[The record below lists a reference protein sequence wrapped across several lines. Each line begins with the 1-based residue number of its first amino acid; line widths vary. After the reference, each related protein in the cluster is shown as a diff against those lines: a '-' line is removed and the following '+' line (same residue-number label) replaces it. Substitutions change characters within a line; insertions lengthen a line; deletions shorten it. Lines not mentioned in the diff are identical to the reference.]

1 MRLQISIG
9 IALLAASLLAPGAF
23 AQAATPR
30 ARAAASVSTDTPY
43 LGIGVQD
50 VDSDRAAV
58 LKLKEVRGA
67 EITSVTENGP
77 AAKAGI
83 KDGDV
88 VLEFNG
94 QPVEGKDQLARL
106 VRETPV
112 GRQVKIGVWR
122 NGAMQTVTATME
134 AKKGGNVMVFGG
146 DGAPF
151 PLPEG
156 RIPDIQN
163 FKMPDIEIPRFQML
177 YPSPLLG
184 IQGESLGNQ
193 DQLAEFFGVKEG
205 VLVKFVNHNSAADK
219 AGIKAGDVIVK
230 VEDTK
235 VNSTQ
240 EITTALRANR
250 SKKNLTVTV
259 VRNKKE
265 MPLTVTIDA
274 AAAPGA
280 VRAGLNLD
288 RLVVPIVIRPELVLE
303 PGMIVISPR
312 IAIQPGRILKL
323 RSDNRVI

>member
-1 MRLQISIG
+1 MRLNFLIG
-9 IALLAASLLAPGAF
+9 TTLMAASLTATGAF
-23 AQAATPR
+23 AQAAAPR
-30 ARAAASVSTDTPY
+30 ARAAATVSNETPY

-50 VDSDRAAV
+50 VDSERATA

-77 AAKAGI
+77 ASKAGI

-88 VLEFNG
+88 VLEYNG

-106 VRETPV
+106 VRETPI

-151 PLPEG
+151 PMPDG
-156 RIPDIQN
+156 HIPDFQS

-193 DQLAEFFGVKEG
+193 EQLAEFFGVKEG
-205 VLVKFVNHNSAADK
+205 VLVKSVNRNSAAEK
-219 AGIKAGDVIVK
+219 AGIKAGDVIVR

-235 VNSTQ
+235 VNNTQ
-240 EITTALRANR
+240 ELTSALRSHR
-250 SKKNLTVTV
+250 SNKNVNLTV

-265 MPLTVTIDA
+265 MPVTVTIETATA
-274 AAAPGA
+274 AGA
-280 VRAGLNLD
+280 VRAELRDAIRDSIRESVRGI
-288 RLVVPIVIRPELVLE
+288 RPMVVVQPGPIVIQIRT
-303 PGMIVISPR
+303 GS
-312 IAIQPGRILKL
+312 
-323 RSDNRVI
+323 RVI